1 MKDENQEEKMKAFKL
16 LSVTLCLLL
25 AWGFLAASTQTPA
38 LRATAIIAPT
48 AETPEPVA
56 AAETAEKD
64 AKKRAEPQEPRPDAP
79 SYAVR
84 GPYAVGTRE
93 FVIETPQRA
102 IPVTVW
108 YPALRPGNKPQ
119 EITYKLDFPT
129 NEFPEFTIAGKA
141 LHNAAPDKSGAPYPL
156 LLHVHAAWSFR
167 QEATYLVEHLAS
179 HGFVVIAPAMADNWG
194 MLFKILP
201 MSEISR
207 PLDASRTLDFAEE
220 LTSPKG
226 ALRGLIDMEHV
237 AVSGWSWGGQT
248 TLELAGARLNTTEWL
263 ATYCTDFPAD
273 KKCID
278 YPARLLDM
286 AKLAGLEAVP
296 EGLWPDWRD
305 PRVDAIVP
313 LAPVVTL
320 FGGGGLDNVTIPV
333 LLMVGSADSDVGP
346 GLIYRKAFEVLPA
359 ASKTR
364 IVFENA
370 EHLLF
375 MNNCTAQPGMAEG
388 GFFVVCSDPVWDMDR
403 AHDLVNH
410 LATAFL
416 QAELKGDA
424 EAAAALAPEVV
435 KFPGVMYETTG
446 YGVAP

>member
-1 MKDENQEEKMKAFKL
+1 
-16 LSVTLCLLL
+16 
-25 AWGFLAASTQTPA
+25 
-38 LRATAIIAPT
+38 
-48 AETPEPVA
+48 
-56 AAETAEKD
+56 
-64 AKKRAEPQEPRPDAP
+64 
-79 SYAVR
+79 
-84 GPYAVGTRE
+84 
-93 FVIETPQRA
+93 
-102 IPVTVW
+102 
-108 YPALRPGNKPQ
+108 
-119 EITYKLDFPT
+119 
-129 NEFPEFTIAGKA
+129 
-141 LHNAAPDKSGAPYPL
+141 
-156 LLHVHAAWSFR
+156 VHAAWSFR

-226 ALRGLIDMEHV
+226 VLRGLIDMEHV

-346 GLIYRKAFEVLPA
+346 GLIYRKAFETLPA

-446 YGVAP
+446 YGAAP